1 MSSDLASRLLQ
12 FLRAHQVLTLATADP
27 DGQPYTAALFYAVD
41 DDLNFYI
48 VSDPKTRHGAAMLRD
63 GRVAGTIQ
71 RDRQQWQDAT
81 GAQFTGRCVRLT
93 GAARAAGWAV
103 FMKRFA
109 FLQEVNLAGIGSLA
123 SALAKV
129 DLWRVEPEWM
139 RLIDNG
145 VRFAHKEEWTRPS
158 ATC

>member
-1 MSSDLASRLLQ
+1 
-12 FLRAHQVLTLATADP
+12 
-27 DGQPYTAALFYAVD
+27 
-41 DDLNFYI
+41 
-48 VSDPKTRHGAAMLRD
+48 
-63 GRVAGTIQ
+63 
-71 RDRQQWQDAT
+71 
-81 GAQFTGRCVRLT
+81 
-93 GAARAAGWAV
+93 
-103 FMKRFA
+103 MKRFA

-139 RLIDNG
+139 RLIDNS